1 MDEETTSTSSRPIRH
16 RTDSP
21 WRTIGECWARI
32 TTLLPREDWLVVG
45 WVLAIRVLLFIFGS
59 KSYQILEN
67 KRTVGWFGWVELW
80 NRWDADQYLKLAQF
94 GYTQANVWKAWLY
107 PLYPWCVRI
116 VAFLNGNYLASALVV
131 SAIALLVAALVL
143 RRLVQIDFSPEVALR
158 SVWFFLIFPTAY
170 FLHAPYTE
178 SLFLALVIGSVFA
191 ARKERWWL
199 AGTLGALAWM
209 TRANGM
215 VLIPTLGV
223 EAAYQFWKTKRW
235 NWRWLWIA
243 LVPVGF
249 GVYLLLN
256 WKVAGD
262 PLAFWRSRKALF
274 AMSTTWRWI
283 GMRGAIGIMMDW
295 KPGQA
300 EMVGAQEFIFALLG
314 LIGVVASWIKLRP
327 IYAMWMSGCWVLFT
341 SVNFLQSVP
350 RYSLTMFPIFILFGL
365 LAANRF
371 WNVVLTVWSL
381 LFLALFTSLFMRGW
395 WAF

>member
-1 MDEETTSTSSRPIRH
+1 VNEEAPSTSASSILQG
-16 RTDSP
+16 TDSP
-21 WRTIGECWARI
+21 WRTIREWWARI
-32 TTLLPREDWLVVG
+32 IALLPREDWLVVA
-45 WVLAIRVLLFIFGS
+45 WVVAIRILLFIFGS
-59 KSYQILEN
+59 KSYEILEN
-67 KRTVGWFGWVELW
+67 KRTEGWFGWVDLW
-80 NRWDADQYLKLAQF
+80 NRWDADQYLKLARF
-94 GYTQANVWKAWLY
+94 GYTNASIWKAWFS
-107 PLYPWCVRI
+107 PLYPWCIRI
-116 VAFLNGNYLASALVV
+116 VAFLNGNYLVSALIV
-131 SAIALLVAALVL
+131 SAIALLIAALAL

-158 SVWFFLIFPTAY
+158 SVWFLLIFPTAY

-199 AGTLGALAWM
+199 AGTLGALSWM
-209 TRANGM
+209 TRANGI

-249 GVYLLLN
+249 GVYLFLN
-256 WKVAGD
+256 WRVTGD
-262 PLAFWRSRKALF
+262 PFAAFRMRKTMSSTSF
-274 AMSTTWRWI
+274 AWPWV
-283 GMRGAIGIMMDW
+283 GMRGAIGIMMNW
-295 KPGQA
+295 KPGRA

-327 IYAMWMSGCWVLFT
+327 IYAMWMTGNWLLFA
-341 SVNFLQSVP
+341 SVTFLESMP
-350 RYSLTMFPIFILFGL
+350 RYTLTMFPLFILFGL
-365 LAANRF
+365 FAANRF
-371 WNVVLTVWSL
+371 WNFVLTVWSL